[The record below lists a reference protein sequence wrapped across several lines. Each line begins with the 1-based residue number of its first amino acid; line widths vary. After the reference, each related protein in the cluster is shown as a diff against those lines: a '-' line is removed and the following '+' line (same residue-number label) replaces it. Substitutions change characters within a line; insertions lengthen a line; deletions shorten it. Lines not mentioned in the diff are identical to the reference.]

1 MKMCVPP
8 PDTQDWYVVVKEKL
22 EGSDQATQHCIEF
35 NAGGQVVGYPTL
47 LVSFLLVFAFGPLW
61 LLDCVVVAV
70 AGAVDV
76 MDGEREQRS
85 EVGAGFLDWGQLPPF
100 LYVGSAYR
108 NLS

>member
-1 MKMCVPP
+1 M
-8 PDTQDWYVVVKEKL
+8 VVKEKL

-47 LVSFLLVFAFGPLW
+47 LVSFLLVFA
-61 LLDCVVVAV
+61 LLDTLGWLFAV